1 MIKGLKYIDDVR
13 TGKIN
18 AGHLERAAVDRY
30 LKDRERDDLV
40 FREDEV
46 HTVIDF
52 IALLKHG
59 AGKFKGEHFILE
71 GWQEFIIM
79 NLYGFFWKGT
89 ALRRF
94 NDSYI
99 EVARKNGKTALSA
112 ALSLYHLIAD
122 GEGEA
127 EVLLAANSK
136 DQAQIAFKMTKRFVT
151 KLDPTEE
158 HLRAFRADI
167 LLDETDSMLKVLA
180 SDSSKLD
187 GYNCSFGLIDEY
199 HSASTSEVRD
209 VIRSSQAMRENPSLV
224 TITTAGLDKTLP
236 CYELRTV
243 CSEVVT
249 GLKEDDSL
257 FVLIFSLDEGDEWK
271 QPSNWRKAN
280 PNLGVTVNQAFL
292 HKQIKK
298 AENSP
303 SDEVGIR
310 TKNLNQWM
318 DSADVWIA
326 EDYLLKSTGTVTR
339 ESFKGKDSYIGVD
352 LASNVDL
359 TAVAYLHVDENDF
372 YHFRLDYYLPNQ
384 SLKTRADRDMY
395 KQWKRLKH
403 LTTTSGN
410 VTDYDYITRDMLQHE
425 LESNII
431 EVYYDK
437 YNSTQWAIQC
447 TEEGIPLKP
456 YSQTIGNFN
465 APTRE
470 LERLILSNRVIID
483 DNPITRYCFR
493 NVELKADHNGN
504 VKPNK
509 GLDRKKIDGV
519 IAMIQALAAYH
530 DNTGTGA
537 GQIF

>member
-1 MIKGLKYIDDVR
+1 MKRGLQYIKDV
-13 TGKIN
+13 K
-18 AGHLERAAVDRY
+18 AGRIQAGMLEIAAVDRY

-46 HTVIDF
+46 QTVIDF
-52 IALLKHG
+52 ISLLQHT
-59 AGKFKGEHFILE
+59 AGRFKGETFILE
-71 GWQEFIIM
+71 GWQEFIVM
-79 NLYGFFWKGT
+79 NLYGFYLKGT
-89 ALRRF
+89 ALRRY
-94 NDSYI
+94 NNAYI
-99 EVARKNGKTALSA
+99 EVARKNGKTALSS

-127 EVLLAANSK
+127 QVLLAANSK
-136 DQAQIAFKMTKRFVT
+136 DQAKIAFKMTRNFAK

-158 HLRAFRADI
+158 HLRSFRADI
-167 LLDETDSMLKVLA
+167 LFDETDSELKVLA

-209 VIRSSQAMRENPSLV
+209 VIRSSQAMRASPSLI

-243 CSEVVT
+243 CSEIVT
-249 GLKEDDSL
+249 GLKQDDTM
-257 FVLIFSLDEGDEWK
+257 FVMIFSLDEGDNWK
-271 QPSNWRKAN
+271 SPANFRKAN
-280 PNLGVTVNQAFL
+280 PNLGVTVNEAFIL
-292 HKQIKK
+292 KQIIQ

-310 TKNLNQWM
+310 TKNLNQWV
-318 DSADVWIA
+318 DSSDVWIA
-326 EDYLLKSTGTVTR
+326 EDYLIKSTGSIKI
-339 ESFKGKDSYIGVD
+339 EDFEGADCYIGVD

-359 TAVAYLHVDENDF
+359 TAVSYLFVKDEFF
-372 YHFRLDYYLPNQ
+372 YYINRYYLPNA
-384 SLKTRADRDMY
+384 SLTSRPDRDMY
-395 KQWKRLKH
+395 KTWKRLKH

-410 VTDYDYITRDMLQHE
+410 VTDYDYITKDILDVYQKC
-425 LESNII
+425 NIVEI
-431 EVYYDK
+431 YYDK

-447 TEEGIPLKP
+447 TEEGLPLKP

-483 DNPITRYCFR
+483 DNPITRFCFR

-509 GLDRKKIDGV
+509 GLERKKIDGV

-530 DNTGTGA
+530 DNTGQGT

>member
-1 MIKGLKYIDDVR
+1 MKAGLKYIDGVK
-13 TGKIN
+13 TGAIA

-46 HTVIDF
+46 QIVLDF

-59 AGKFKGEHFILE
+59 AGRFKGQHFILE

-79 NLYGFFWKGT
+79 NLYGFYWKGT

-151 KLDPTEE
+151 KLDPKEDY
-158 HLRAFRADI
+158 LRAFRADI

-249 GLKEDDSL
+249 GLKDDDSL
-257 FVLIFSLDEGDEWK
+257 FVMIFSLDEGDEWK
-271 QPSNWRKAN
+271 DPKNWRKAN
-280 PNLGVTVNQAFL
+280 PNLGVTVNEAFL
-292 HKQIKK
+292 QKQIKK

-326 EDYLLKSTGTVTR
+326 EDYLLKSTGKVLLADF
-339 ESFKGKDSYIGVD
+339 EGQDCYVGVD

-359 TAVAYLHVDENDF
+359 TAVAYLFVKDDF
-372 YHFRLDYYLPNQ
+372 YHFKLDYYLPTV
-384 SLKTRADRDMY
+384 SLNTRADRDMY
-395 KQWKRLKH
+395 KQWKRQKH
-403 LTTTSGN
+403 LTTTAGN
-410 VTDYDYITRDMLQHE
+410 VTDYDYITKDMLDISE
-425 LESNII
+425 LMDII

-447 TEEGIPLKP
+447 TEEGLPLKP

-509 GLDRKKIDGV
+509 GIDRKKIDGV
-519 IAMIQALAAYH
+519 IAMIQALASYH